1 MATIDTQQFGTL
13 HYDEDTIFEF
23 PEGVPGFE
31 HVRHFVCVER
41 PSLRPIT
48 FLQSIDDPGVCFITL
63 PAKAVEPDYQLDLAT
78 EDLRALG
85 LARMES
91 SLACLA
97 IVCMPQDAEPTA
109 NLLGPVVLS
118 RDTMRG
124 VQAIREDTK
133 YSAVHPLKTN
143 RTEPDSEVV
152 AAKAATGDG
161 EC

>member
-13 HYDEDTIFEF
+13 HYSEDAIFEF
-23 PEGVPGFE
+23 PEGIPGFE

-85 LARMES
+85 LAQMES

-97 IVCMPQDAEPTA
+97 IVCMPQDAAPTA

-133 YSAVHPLKTN
+133 YSAVHPL
-143 RTEPDSEVV
+143 RTARAESDEER
-152 AAKAATGDG
+152 AAALAAAGDA

>member
-13 HYDEDTIFEF
+13 QYSDDAIFEF
-23 PEGVPGFE
+23 PQGIPGFE
-31 HVRHFVCVER
+31 HARHFVCVER

-63 PAKAVEPDYQLDLAT
+63 PAKAVEPDYELDLAR

-85 LARMES
+85 LAQMEQ

-97 IVCMPQDAEPTA
+97 IVCMPQDASPTA

-118 RDTMRG
+118 RETMRG

-143 RTEPDSEVV
+143 RTEPHSEVAV
-152 AAKAATGDG
+152 ATAATGEP